1 MNRRQS
7 QRASR
12 HRRRAGEGTFLYVL
26 SFAEAVRRRRR
37 PPNKPDPQAPYPTPP
52 RPRLFAEQR
61 PLSLKPLALLA
72 PAPTRARELED
83 A

>member
-1 MNRRQS
+1 MTRRQS

-12 HRRRAGEGTFLYVL
+12 NRRRGGEAEFLYVL

-37 PPNKPDPQAPYPTPP
+37 PPGEHRPQAPDPTPP
-52 RPRLFAEQR
+52 RPSPVAELR
-61 PLSLKPLALLA
+61 PPKLKPVAT
-72 PAPTRARELED
+72 PARAFTRELED

>member
-1 MNRRQS
+1 MTRRQS

-12 HRRRAGEGTFLYVL
+12 GRRRGDEGQFLYVL

-37 PPNKPDPQAPYPTPP
+37 PGRDPRPPQPAPTPP
-52 RPRLFAEQR
+52 RPLGG
-61 PLSLKPLALLA
+61 PLTLTPAVTSA
-72 PAPTRARELED
+72 PARTRELED